1 MRLAI
6 VTPRYGPEILGG
18 AETLARNFAEQMA
31 ERNHEIHVW
40 TSCAQDYYTWENIY
54 PEGTTTNNNVI
65 VYRFP
70 ITSYTP
76 SKFNELSR
84 LLINQWSLSYAQQQE
99 WLMAGAHSQTF
110 YEALSQKAGIYDALL
125 ILPYQTVLAQAAAW
139 LAPER
144 TILIPCLHNEPYAYL
159 ESARLLLEEVSGV
172 LFLTPE
178 EQTLAVN
185 QLKVR
190 LKQQDILGAAVS
202 DLPNPPLKKH
212 PSASPYLLAMGRLE
226 AGKNLALLYDYM
238 QRLAD
243 DGSNLRLMMVGD
255 GPYRP
260 PAQPP
265 FELRGFVSEDEKLN
279 LLAGAEALIHPSLN
293 ESFSLVLLEAWLA
306 KCPVLVH
313 RECPVTF
320 GHVQRSQGGLA
331 FTTYGEFSSA
341 VHQLTS
347 QAKWAE
353 QMGEN
358 GRSYVLQNYT
368 WPVIIDRLENILESW
383 ISQ

>member
-1 MRLAI
+1 
-6 VTPRYGPEILGG
+6 
-18 AETLARNFAEQMA
+18 
-31 ERNHEIHVW
+31 
-40 TSCAQDYYTWENIY
+40 
-54 PEGTTTNNNVI
+54 
-65 VYRFP
+65 
-70 ITSYTP
+70 
-76 SKFNELSR
+76 